1 MRKAIIFALAF
12 LLLLPLTKANTYLTD
27 CAELN
32 IPGETYYLTAD
43 IINSSAS
50 TCMLITAD
58 NVVLDCQGHTID
70 GVDAIGTVGINS
82 WGYGKIATIKNC
94 TVTDWFYAIQLGSN
108 NKIQN
113 LVVESNLDGIIIQSV
128 DNIIVKDSFFD
139 NNSLDIG
146 YATTRE
152 EMYCHS
158 YFENVTGADNKP
170 ILFFNST
177 VEIKNWDNNVSSI
190 ILCGADNSV
199 IDNLGISPTHR
210 SGGGVFVTASNNVSV
225 TNSIFKNIHSI
236 DFDSENGNIF
246 NVSLTSTRYGVSV
259 YSNYTTLK
267 NIEVQNCDYNGIY
280 IFGVLNNS
288 VENVTVYNCS
298 RGFYLWR
305 TNYTKI
311 SNSKIQNCTYGIYLR
326 ESTNNLI
333 YNNLFN
339 NTNNFYFYG
348 TIYPNYWNTTRQTGT
363 RVYSFGNEIGGNY
376 WTNSTA
382 NGYSDTCTDSD
393 KDGFCDDPYVL
404 ATDNVDYLALSDE
417 YITPTTTTLPPVSGV
432 PLLSRT
438 LVGIAMGFGVIAFML
453 KMGVFDIREPKRVVE
468 YFIALAVVVFTV
480 IALIV
485 LFA

>member
-1 MRKAIIFALAF
+1 
-12 LLLLPLTKANTYLTD
+12 
-27 CAELN
+27 
-32 IPGETYYLTAD
+32 
-43 IINSSAS
+43 
-50 TCMLITAD
+50 
-58 NVVLDCQGHTID
+58 
-70 GVDAIGTVGINS
+70 
-82 WGYGKIATIKNC
+82 
-94 TVTDWFYAIQLGSN
+94 
-108 NKIQN
+108 
-113 LVVESNLDGIIIQSV
+113 VVESNLNGLIIESV

-199 IDNLGISPTHR
+199 IDNLVIIPTHR
-210 SGGGVFVTASNNVSV
+210 SGGGVFVTASNNVSII
-225 TNSIFKNIHSI
+225 NSIFKNIYGI

-267 NIEVQNCDYNGIY
+267 NIEVQNCDYYGIY
-280 IFGVLNNS
+280 IPALNNS
-288 VENVTVYNCS
+288 VENVTIYNCP
-298 RGFYLWR
+298 RGFYLWNA
-305 TNYTKI
+305 NYAKI
-311 SNSKIQNCTYGIYLR
+311 SNSKIQNCTYGIYLW
-326 ESTNNLI
+326 ESTNNSI

-348 TIYPNYWNTTRQTGT
+348 TVYPNYWNTTRQVGT
-363 RVYSFGNEIGGNY
+363 RVYSLGNEIGGNY
-376 WTNSTA
+376 WTNPEGT
-382 NGYSDTCTDSD
+382 GYSDTCTDAD

-417 YITPTTTTLPPVSGV
+417 YSPPPTTTLPPVHGV
-432 PLLSRT
+432 PLLSST
-438 LVGIAMGFGVIAFML
+438 LVGVVIGSGIIIFML
-453 KMGVFDIREPKRVVE
+453 RTLFDITMKGDHKKVIE
-468 YFIALAVVVFTV
+468 YFIVLAVIVLTV
-480 IALIV
+480 LSLIAL
-485 LFA
+485 FA